1 MNFSNPYDVNND
13 GFVSP
18 IDVLILVNSMN
29 TGSSGFL
36 GGGSSGGASGESGAN
51 GYYLDVNGDSYLSPL
66 DALLVINHLNNR
78 GGSGEGE
85 GVSIASPGADKDSES
100 SSYLVI
106 ETPFLKKRTN
116 GSFDFATVG
125 PRLSTEKS
133 DEFQS
138 LADYLSSADSE
149 DSDMDY
155 LDGIASDVFR
165 NS

>member
-1 MNFSNPYDVNND
+1 
-13 GFVSP
+13 
-18 IDVLILVNSMN
+18 MN

-78 GGSGEGE
+78 GGTSAGEGE
-85 GVSIASPGADKDSES
+85 GASSISSPAIDDKDSENP
-100 SSYLVI
+100 SYLVI
-106 ETPFLKKRTN
+106 DTPFLKKRTSS
-116 GSFDFATVG
+116 GFDFATMG

-133 DEFQS
+133 DDFES
-138 LADYLSSADSE
+138 LADYLSSAGSDDSE
-149 DSDMDY
+149 MDY
-155 LDGIASDVFR
+155 LDGIASDVFK